1 MTENRERWGP
11 ERRASAY
18 AELEH
23 PSDLFLEIHGRD
35 PQELLE
41 NALFAFYDEVS
52 EMDGFEPRRELTLE
66 AGGAQLDDA
75 LRALL
80 SEALFYFDTEGF
92 VAVGGTVTLDGPDVL
107 KAATSAAAPWR
118 ATARLRG
125 DNADRERHTLLHEV
139 KAVTYHR
146 LAVSRVEDGWTA
158 TVLLDL

>member
-1 MTENRERWGP
+1 MTENHERWGP

-18 AELEH
+18 DELEH

-35 PQELLE
+35 PQELFE

-52 EMDGFEPRRELTLE
+52 VMDGFEARLELTLE
-66 AGGAQLDDA
+66 AAGPQLDIA

-92 VAVGGTVTLDGPDVL
+92 VAVGGAVALEGRDVQG
-107 KAATSAAAPWR
+107 AAECAAAPLR
-118 ATARLRG
+118 ATARLWG
-125 DNADRERHTLLHEV
+125 DHADRERHTLLREV

-146 LAVSRVEDGWTA
+146 LTVSHAEGGWTA